1 MNQQSSGINLK
12 VSTFFQDF
20 LNSFNKQVPHSDTQR
35 FYKTEIT
42 NILEKIDPLTPTTE
56 QK

>member
-1 MNQQSSGINLK
+1 MNQRSSGVNLK
-12 VSTFFQDF
+12 VRTFFQDF